1 MCLKN
6 FGDHSTPLEETY
18 SLGNQ
23 RDFFGVPFSRD
34 FHTNK
39 KSKAKGFGFNY
50 FSFKHLIPKSP
61 ILITMLTNIN
71 IIFHQQQHSLEVKFS
86 KFTKE
91 LRRWLGKH
99 CSIVPPTDS
108 ARRSQQL
115 QTGRIQRENH
125 HISTR
130 DFCRKNGFQ
139 VASDVKRWKCNRTL
153 FHPIKT
159 SWTRMM
165 YWNNHHIW
173 AMFDK
178 TDTSWHLMTS
188 Q

>member
-1 MCLKN
+1 MSQLTTN

-34 FHTNK
+34 YHTNK
-39 KSKAKGFGFNY
+39 KSKAKGFGFNYFSFKY

-61 ILITMLTNIN
+61 ILITMLTNTN

-130 DFCRKNGFQ
+130 DFCRKKGFQ
-139 VASDVKRWKCNRTL
+139 VASDVKK
-153 FHPIKT
+153 
-159 SWTRMM
+159 MEV
-165 YWNNHHIW
+165 
-173 AMFDK
+173 
-178 TDTSWHLMTS
+178 